1 MTRGRVISTCFPR
14 PWVPVSRIPEYLFPA
29 TNYLI
34 APHGTAEHDREGV
47 AAAERAY
54 RGAGV
59 PAVFRDSDEFA
70 ELAFGSLELV
80 PAGVVLVSEWQPG
93 AEILTL

>member
-1 MTRGRVISTCFPR
+1 
-14 PWVPVSRIPEYLFPA
+14 
-29 TNYLI
+29 
-34 APHGTAEHDREGV
+34 
-47 AAAERAY
+47 
-54 RGAGV
+54 V
-59 PAVFRDSDEFA
+59 PAVFRDSGEFA